1 MALRLEACEAVQGAH
16 VMAFALFAVLV
27 FALTAALLIIAWG
40 VPEND

>member
-1 MALRLEACEAVQGAH
+1 M
-16 VMAFALFAVLV
+16 MAFALFAVLV